1 VYTRNLFSFVSA
13 FITITYVF
21 VAIFC
26 TVYCFY
32 RLQKSGLAKEVKMM
46 IWRRHIF
53 WTAVFFITNL
63 FPFYANLCSALDRIN
78 NTTRLR
84 FDTPVTKS
92 LFWIYAAQG
101 LTVFIHACIVP
112 EYYIVLWHAL
122 TGKS

>member
-1 VYTRNLFSFVSA
+1 
-13 FITITYVF
+13 
-21 VAIFC
+21 
-26 TVYCFY
+26 
-32 RLQKSGLAKEVKMM
+32 MM